1 MSQIIYPTTNFKATR
16 TLTIERGEGAYVYD
30 SNGKQY
36 LEALAGL
43 WCTSLG
49 YNNRELIET
58 ASEQMSKLSF
68 SHMFGGKTHQVGMD
82 LGAKLSEMV
91 PVENAKIFFGNS
103 GSDANDTHIK
113 MLRYY
118 FNAIGKPEKYKIIS
132 RERSYH
138 GVTVAAASLTGLPPN
153 HTHFDLPF
161 EALGIL
167 RTDAPHYYRGALP
180 GESEAQFVDRITNNL
195 EQLIL
200 REGADTIA
208 AFIAE
213 PITGASG
220 VIVPPAGYYEKVQAI
235 LNKYG
240 ILFWADEVI
249 TGFGR
254 TGNDFGCTTMGIKKP
269 DMMTLAKQLSSAYMP
284 ISASVIRGDMYEAMI
299 EPSASVG
306 VFGHGYTYSG
316 HPVACAVALKT
327 LEIYE
332 RDNMFARA
340 AVLGEY
346 MQKRLREFLGH
357 PMVGEVRGKG
367 MIAAVEMVAN
377 KQTGQGFSNGAV
389 GAFAQQACQEH
400 GMITRAVAG
409 SCIAFC
415 PPLIVTEAQID
426 EMIEKFSKA
435 LDETY
440 LYAQREGLLVSALV
454 S

>member
-1 MSQIIYPTTNFKATR
+1 MSTIIYPTTNLNQTE
-16 TLTIERGEGAYVYD
+16 TLTIERGNGAYVYD
-30 SNGKQY
+30 NNGKQY

-49 YNNRELIET
+49 YNNSELIET
-58 ASEQMSKLSF
+58 TKEQMSKLSY

-82 LGAKLSEMV
+82 LSEKISAMV
-91 PVENAKIFFGNS
+91 PVDNAKVFFGNS

-138 GVTVAAASLTGLPPN
+138 GVTVAAASLTGLPVN

-161 EALGIL
+161 KALGIL
-167 RTDAPHYYRGALP
+167 RTDAPHYYRSARKN
-180 GESEAQFVDRITNNL
+180 ESEVEFVDRIVNNL
-195 EQLIL
+195 EQQII

-220 VIVPPAGYYEKVQAI
+220 VIVPPFGYYEKVQI
-235 LNKYG
+235 VLNKYD

-254 TGNDFGCTTMGIKKP
+254 TGKAFGCEAVSIHQP
-269 DMMTLAKQLSSAYMP
+269 DMMTLAKQLSSGYMP
-284 ISASVIRGDMYEAMI
+284 ISASVIRGDMHEAMI
-299 EPSASVG
+299 EQSSKVG

-332 RDNMFARA
+332 RDNVFEHAEKTGR
-340 AVLGEY
+340 Y
-346 MQKRLREFLGH
+346 MQKRLKEFAEH
-357 PMVGEVRGKG
+357 PLVGEIRGTG
-367 MIAAVEMVAN
+367 MLAAIELVAD
-377 KQTGQGFSNGAV
+377 KKTGLAFNDATV
-389 GAFAQQACQEH
+389 GNFAMQACQNN

-409 SCIAFC
+409 SSLAFC
-415 PPLIVTEAQID
+415 PPLIVTEEHID
-426 EMIEKFSKA
+426 EMIEKTARSLDQTLEFVTKKA
-435 LDETY
+435 L
-440 LYAQREGLLVSALV
+440 LVV
-454 S
+454 